1 MAALRRHREVF
12 ALRTTAARQ
21 LELRLVVPGPAL
33 VCPAPGLP
41 RPAAPARALAP
52 PRSAGQHKLTAAPL
66 RPAPMLEAPGRLPT
80 GLPALDAFLGG
91 GLPRGQITE
100 VCGGPSSGKA
110 TLALAACLRAIAA
123 GGAAAWI
130 DASTGFWPL
139 VALEAGAPADRLL
152 VVRTPGDAAAW
163 RAADIL
169 LGASGAVDLVVVD
182 LGGRASLGEGQTTR
196 LHRLAERG
204 GAALVVLNGRPAG
217 SASLGALVA
226 LRLRVRRRDEGAAC
240 LEVDVAR
247 HKRGPDGRAF
257 LEPLHDPDR
266 LRLSS
271 TL

>member
-1 MAALRRHREVF
+1 MRPAA
-12 ALRTTAARQ
+12 
-21 LELRLVVPGPAL
+21 
-33 VCPAPGLP
+33 GLP
-41 RPAAPARALAP
+41 RLAAPATALAP
-52 PRSAGQHKLTAAPL
+52 PRPAAGQHGLTAAPL
-66 RPAPMLEAPGRLPT
+66 QPPAPAPAPEAPGRLPT

-110 TLALAACLRAIAA
+110 TLALAACLQAIAA

-130 DASTGFWPL
+130 DASAGFWPL
-139 VALEAGAPADRLL
+139 AALEAGAPADRLL
-152 VVRTPGDAAAW
+152 VVRTPGDMAAW

-182 LGGRASLGEGQTTR
+182 LAGRASLGEGRLTR

-204 GAALVVLNGRPAG
+204 GAALVVLNGRPAE

-226 LRLRVRRRDEGAAC
+226 LRLRVRRRDEGADG